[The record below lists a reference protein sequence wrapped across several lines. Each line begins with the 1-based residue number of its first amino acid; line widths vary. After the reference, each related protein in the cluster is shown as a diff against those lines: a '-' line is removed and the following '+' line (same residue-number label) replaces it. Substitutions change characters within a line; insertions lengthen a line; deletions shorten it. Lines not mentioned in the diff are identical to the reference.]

1 MPPSAHAVD
10 TPERGSSPALT
21 CFRLSTPTGAIRLM
35 LVGELDL
42 VTAPRARA
50 AVRDAQADTRELLCD
65 LGDVWFVDLAGMR
78 VLLDAAAHAKLTG
91 GHLAVTN
98 CPPSV
103 PRMLQ
108 LLRLEDWLDI
118 RPAPRSADAPPECVA
133 IRRHVG

>member
-1 MPPSAHAVD
+1 
-10 TPERGSSPALT
+10 
-21 CFRLSTPTGAIRLM
+21 M

-42 VTAPRARA
+42 VTAHRARA
-50 AVRDAQADTRELLCD
+50 AIRRAQADTRELVCD
-65 LGDVWFVDLAGMR
+65 LGDVWFVDLAGLR

-91 GHLAVTN
+91 GHLAVTD
-98 CPPSV
+98 CPPIV

-118 RPAPRSADAPPECVA
+118 RSAPRSAGAAHERVA